1 MGRQAVLST
10 GLRGKRAKA
19 CSNVSPRAHNK
30 GVVPLVLKGSTS
42 QETERLSGREGSP
55 GLPFILNT
63 CHRKVSN
70 EPLCPAK
77 CTRHPE
83 ESHWAEA
90 QCQSPSPADIIR
102 PVSMGFPPPGFPA
115 AHKPLGLSGNV
126 VPALWGN
133 FTKGSPTSKLL

>member
-30 GVVPLVLKGSTS
+30 GVVPLVLEGTTARKLRGYQVEKGVQVCPLS
-42 QETERLSGREGSP
+42 QTHATEKYQMNLRVLQNG
-55 GLPFILNT
+55 
-63 CHRKVSN
+63 
-70 EPLCPAK
+70 
-77 CTRHPE
+77 TRHPE
-83 ESHWAEA
+83 ESHCAEA
-90 QCQSPSPADIIR
+90 QCKSPSPADIIR

-126 VPALWGN
+126 VPAQADCIGTWVVLA
-133 FTKGSPTSKLL
+133 L